1 MVFNPA
7 LSRIEFKIFYN
18 IFCESFRLKLTTFA
32 FDSYVELVFE
42 KFILGL
48 IHIDMFNWVF
58 ICAVLGLEWF
68 RLGYFHLFADEHTY
82 IHTYIQKN
90 SYMCVSSVQTLLRA
104 WDTVNVFLLFG
115 AAMYVWSCAMLY
127 ITRWDHLHHEHTH
140 TYIHSYIHNTTMM
153 ITFSYTYNH
162 TYIHTCRYYI
172 GVILHKKGVWSVD
185 FYPSYIFYMET
196 LTNSEEIVSPV
207 TILSQYVMY
216 VCMYV
221 CTYECMYICMYVCM
235 KCVVSNK

>member
-42 KFILGL
+42 KFILRL

-68 RLGYFHLFADEHTY
+68 RLGYFHLFAISNNSLLSIHTY
-82 IHTYIQKN
+82 IHTYIHTFKKFI
-90 SYMCVSSVQTLLRA
+90 YMCVSSVQTLLRA

-127 ITRWDHLHHEHTH
+127 ITR
-140 TYIHSYIHNTTMM
+140 
-153 ITFSYTYNH
+153 
-162 TYIHTCRYYI
+162 
-172 GVILHKKGVWSVD
+172 
-185 FYPSYIFYMET
+185 
-196 LTNSEEIVSPV
+196 
-207 TILSQYVMY
+207 
-216 VCMYV
+216 
-221 CTYECMYICMYVCM
+221 
-235 KCVVSNK
+235 